1 MASIRFLK
9 PGVYLFLILASFKAP
24 AAQTLYSQLTIPV
37 HCEADYKKGN
47 EFLTHL
53 VSEGFD
59 LGDRDQ
65 VIQKLDAALN
75 TYSEEENSC
84 RFYFSVGMFDAQS
97 LLQQITTLEYYLELD
112 EINKRQTFNTFAAI
126 KNLYRTRFQK
136 IGLGLNEINTVEK
149 DDKLRAEA
157 LGKIT
162 QHLNQ
167 VAESKGEAIFFGRF
181 VFVGNSMPVF
191 TLYDYDFDSTG
202 KIKIDANRQELIT
215 EGSYPKIAKSNFERA
230 VSVAKEY
237 LAWRPSLFFE
247 EDSLWRGSWWRYFGS
262 PYEKSLREAKE
273 EGYHALFLKHISFA
287 RKMRF
292 SLKEYSAIYKLMLQK
307 ERAVLERELNTYE
320 KMHKYRWAPVLI
332 PVGMYLGSALLVK
345 STFFLALPTEITSF
359 TYVGGSLGLAANAS
373 AAVSLLTLTTYS
385 SLGAR
390 AAYLDYQSRKAEGL
404 PFKTSDT
411 LDYIVG
417 ATYQAFPLAAIMPV
431 IVGGSI
437 YSTHEAFVA
446 AKSLLST
453 VISTGQ
459 TVQTLGFQGSIQAAK
474 SYLIQL
480 PGKLVGLPQFV
491 AQKWL
496 ESWYKNPKILLSNY
510 AADIV
515 MTLVYDCG
523 YRQMSLDG
531 RDVCFWKDEKGAHI
545 NSQFLYSLT
554 STVIVGGISKPVTLI
569 PSFGLRWVTYRGVTL
584 LSGVISQLIVSGHLD
599 SKRLVFDQIYG
610 AGPSSAK
617 GELERY
623 IRMSD
628 WVQGRSA
635 TEQTLLLITL
645 RALVLSP
652 IESPIKIYLQDR
664 FVKGQIKPIDELK
677 TLFKDVVYLNIDDF
691 DDSTIERALDA
702 LKNEKEIIEAI
713 TSSLKKN
720 P

>member
-1 MASIRFLK
+1 
-9 PGVYLFLILASFKAP
+9 
-24 AAQTLYSQLTIPV
+24 
-37 HCEADYKKGN
+37 
-47 EFLTHL
+47 
-53 VSEGFD
+53 
-59 LGDRDQ
+59 
-65 VIQKLDAALN
+65 
-75 TYSEEENSC
+75 
-84 RFYFSVGMFDAQS
+84 
-97 LLQQITTLEYYLELD
+97 
-112 EINKRQTFNTFAAI
+112 
-126 KNLYRTRFQK
+126 
-136 IGLGLNEINTVEK
+136 
-149 DDKLRAEA
+149 
-157 LGKIT
+157 
-162 QHLNQ
+162 
-167 VAESKGEAIFFGRF
+167 
-181 VFVGNSMPVF
+181 MPVF

-202 KIKIDANRQELIT
+202 KIKLDANQQEIIT

-237 LAWRPSLFFE
+237 LDWRPSLFFG

-262 PYEKSLREAKE
+262 SYEKSLREVKE
-273 EGYHALFLKHISFA
+273 KGYHALFLKHISFA

-345 STFFLALPTEITSF
+345 STFFLALPAEMASF
-359 TYVGGSLGLAANAS
+359 TFVGGSLGLAANAS

-385 SLGAR
+385 TAGAR
-390 AAYLDYQSRKAEGL
+390 AAYLDYKSRKAEGL
-404 PFKTSDT
+404 PFNTSDT

-417 ATYQAFPLAAIMPV
+417 ATYQAFPLTAIMPV

-437 YSTHEAFVA
+437 YSAHEAFVA
-446 AKSLLST
+446 AKSLLSS
-453 VISTGQ
+453 VITTGQ
-459 TVQTLGFQGSIQAAK
+459 TVQTLGAQGSIQAAK

-480 PGKLVGLPQFV
+480 PGKLVSLPQFI

-523 YRQMSLDG
+523 YRQVSLEG
-531 RDVCFWKDEKGAHI
+531 QDVCFWRDEKGAHI

-628 WVQGRSA
+628 WVQNRSA
-635 TEQTLLLITL
+635 TEQTVLLIAL

-652 IESPIKIYLQDR
+652 IESPIKIYFQDR

-677 TLFKDVVYLNIDDF
+677 TLFKEVVYLSVDDF
-691 DDSTIERALDA
+691 DDSSIERALEI
-702 LKNEKEIIEAI
+702 LRTEKEVIEAI
-713 TSSLKKN
+713 TSSLKNN